1 MSRFVV
7 LFFTFLYFLAGSR
20 IYAAPTHEISARQ
33 LGNLQCNLDRLKIV
47 TTLASLQGTLKDIVG
62 GGDATAAESI
72 KAVQD
77 NISGAQGAI
86 GVIGKALITGQ
97 KAPAE
102 ARDQVLNNLTD
113 ATAALGN
120 ITSTDEGVTA
130 SLEKATTQLT
140 NSILAGEGVVANCK

>member
-1 MSRFVV
+1 M
-7 LFFTFLYFLAGSR
+7 LW
-20 IYAAPTHEISARQ
+20 PEHD
-33 LGNLQCNLDRLKIV
+33 NLTAIV
-47 TTLASLQGTLKDIVG
+47 DS
-62 GGDATAAESI
+62 DATAAESI

-120 ITSTDEGVTA
+120 ITS
-130 SLEKATTQLT
+130 
-140 NSILAGEGVVANCK
+140 